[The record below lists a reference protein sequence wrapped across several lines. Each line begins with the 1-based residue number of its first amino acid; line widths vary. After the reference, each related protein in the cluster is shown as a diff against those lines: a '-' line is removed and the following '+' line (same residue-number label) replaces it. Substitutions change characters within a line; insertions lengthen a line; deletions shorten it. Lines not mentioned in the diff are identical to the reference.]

1 MQSNP
6 LSESTSNPL
15 TTPSKP
21 LSSSSPLSDPS
32 QSLVQPLPSSL
43 DISQL
48 SPIASQTTSQ
58 TSQTSQS
65 LVQSILAGVFSPT
78 AYKPSRED
86 LQLTSIARL
95 RAAIEREEQETARPR
110 DTLRKSVFVACVR
123 SCRECLVQ
131 FQTKLLLLNVSALL

>member
-1 MQSNP
+1 M
-6 LSESTSNPL
+6 
-15 TTPSKP
+15 
-21 LSSSSPLSDPS
+21 
-32 QSLVQPLPSSL
+32 
-43 DISQL
+43 
-48 SPIASQTTSQ
+48 
-58 TSQTSQS
+58 
-65 LVQSILAGVFSPT
+65 QSILAGVFSPT

-95 RAAIEREEQETARPR
+95 RAVIEREEQERTRPR